1 MWLLLVF
8 LFVLFF
14 ELAHFLKKI
23 LYSQI
28 NFQFHSFCRVNGS

>member
-23 LYSQI
+23 LYSHHW
-28 NFQFHSFCRVNGS
+28 FA